1 MILRRIRIALFIFV
15 ISGWVSTLKAQEDDF
30 NLWASMNLETHLNK
44 RLSMVIEL
52 SDRWHENAGIRDIT
66 FMEAGLDYSKKW
78 LSAGVSYR
86 FENKADEDVG
96 YMLGHRL
103 IAFVEGETGTG
114 RFSFSLRNKFQADY
128 VAVRSSENGRMPASY
143 DRTRVK
149 VDYNI
154 RKIPL
159 KPYLSYEIF
168 SKVNMNDMNMIAKKR
183 IGSGFSYKLNS
194 KNKLGISFYREREAN
209 VVRPDTDYIL
219 SILYILEL
227 N

>member
-1 MILRRIRIALFIFV
+1 MRITFLIIL
-15 ISGWVSTLKAQEDDF
+15 ISGWVSTLKAQEEDF
-30 NLWASMNLETHLNK
+30 NFWASMDLEAHLNK

-52 SDRWHENAGIRDIT
+52 SDRWHENAGRRDIT

-86 FENKADEDVG
+86 FENKADEDGG
-96 YMLGHRL
+96 YLLGHRFM
-103 IAFVEGETGTG
+103 AFVEGETGAG

-128 VAVRSSENGRMPASY
+128 EAVRSSEKGCMPASY

-154 RKIPL
+154 RKMPL
-159 KPYLSYEIF
+159 RPYLSYEIF
-168 SKVNMNDMNMIAKKR
+168 SKVNMNDMNMITKNR

-194 KNKLGISFYREREAN
+194 KNKFGISFYHEREAN
-209 VVRPDTDYIL
+209 VVRPDTNYIL